1 MGAAPTRIVIV
12 DDSQPYRKALCSI
25 LQKKTN
31 LKVVAEAENGQAGI
45 QAVEKHKPE
54 VVLMDINMPVMN
66 GIDATHIITTKFP
79 DTKVIVLTMN
89 TDEIFSDR
97 AYKAGACHFLAKDCG
112 KEKLFSAI
120 KHCSPGQCDAGLS
133 SLANNQRPGLSS

>member
-1 MGAAPTRIVIV
+1 MATTPIRIVIV
-12 DDSQPYRKALCSI
+12 DDNKFFRKTVCSI

-31 LKVVAEAENGQAGI
+31 LQVVAEAEGGLAAI
-45 QAVEKHKPE
+45 QAVKNHRPE
-54 VVLMDINMPVMN
+54 VVLMDINMPAPD
-66 GIDATHIITTKFP
+66 GLDATRIIATKFP
-79 DTKVIVLTMN
+79 DTKIIVFTMH

-120 KHCSPGQCDAGLS
+120 EHCSL
-133 SLANNQRPGLSS
+133 